1 MTVTT
6 PGETLVRYL
15 QNLRDA
21 LLWKL
26 EGASDYDQRR
36 PLTGTGTNLLGLVKH
51 LAHVELGYF
60 GDTFGRPTGVT
71 NPVDEPG
78 GDDNADMWV
87 TPEETRSD
95 VVGLYKR
102 AWAHAA
108 ETFDA
113 LGLDE
118 RGLDARGRVPWWPE
132 ATNEV
137 TLHQV
142 LVHVAVDTARHLGHA
157 DILREQLDGAVGL
170 RADVDN
176 LPADYD
182 WVSHHARVEQAA
194 REAGHPGL
202 VEDA

>member
-6 PGETLVRYL
+6 PGETLVHYL
-15 QNLRDA
+15 QTLRDA

-60 GDTFGRPTGVT
+60 GDTFGRPSGVR

-78 GDDNADMWV
+78 GDDNADLWV

-132 ATNEV
+132 TTNEV
-137 TLHQV
+137 SLHQV
-142 LVHVAVDTARHLGHA
+142 LVHVVVDTARHLGHA

-170 RADVDN
+170 RSDVDN
-176 LPADYD
+176 LPAAYD
-182 WVSHHARVEQAA
+182 WRSHHARVEQAA
-194 REAGHPGL
+194 REAAGTGL
-202 VEDA
+202 QEP

>member
-1 MTVTT
+1 MTVRT
-6 PGETLVRYL
+6 PGDTLVHYL
-15 QNLRDA
+15 QTLRDA

-60 GDTFGRPTGVT
+60 GDAFGRPAGV
-71 NPVDEPG
+71 PHPADEPG
-78 GDDNADMWV
+78 GDDNADLWV

-113 LGLDE
+113 LD
-118 RGLDARGRVPWWPE
+118 LDARGRVPWWPE
-132 ATNEV
+132 ATDEV

-142 LVHVAVDTARHLGHA
+142 LVHVVVDTARHLGHA

-170 RADVDN
+170 RSDVDN

-182 WVSHHARVEQAA
+182 WVSHHARVEHAA
-194 REAGHPGL
+194 RQAGGGGL
-202 VEDA
+202 EDP